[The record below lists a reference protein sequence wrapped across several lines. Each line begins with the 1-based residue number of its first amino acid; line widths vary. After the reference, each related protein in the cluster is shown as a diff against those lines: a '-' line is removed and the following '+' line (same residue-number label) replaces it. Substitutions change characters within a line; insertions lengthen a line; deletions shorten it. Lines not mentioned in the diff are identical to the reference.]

1 MRSTHKLISVALL
14 LAAALVAIRSTHA
27 QPAAAPI
34 ATPATAPAP
43 SATTRPTGPARWEKE
58 IAAYEAADRANPP
71 AKGGI
76 VFIGSST
83 IRLWKTL
90 ASDFPDHHVLN
101 RGFGGSQIVD
111 ATHFAD
117 RIVIPYAPRMVVLR
131 AGGNDIHAGK
141 SAERVFADYQA
152 FVTKVR
158 SALPDAQIVYIS
170 MSPAPV
176 RWDERHTNK
185 RVNTLIEEFSK
196 RTPGLKYVE
205 TYDMSVNHDGTARE
219 ELFVKDR
226 LHFNEAGYKILADL
240 VRPVLGTAAKQ

>member
-1 MRSTHKLISVALL
+1 MRSTHLLRVALIGCLSL
-14 LAAALVAIRSTHA
+14 LTSRPSAAQT
-27 QPAAAPI
+27 AARAEP
-34 ATPATAPAP
+34 ATPPSTAPA
-43 SATTRPTGPARWEKE
+43 TRPTGPARWEKE

-71 AKGGI
+71 AKRGI

-83 IRLWKTL
+83 IKLWKTL

-101 RGFGGSQIVD
+101 RGFGGSQIVH

-141 SAERVFADYQA
+141 SAEQVFADYQA
-152 FVTKVR
+152 FVAKVR
-158 SALPDAQIVYIS
+158 AALPDTEIVYIS
-170 MSPAPV
+170 MCPAPV
-176 RWDERHTNK
+176 RWDERDTNK
-185 RVNTLIEEFSK
+185 QANTLIEEFAK

-205 TYDMSVNHDGTARE
+205 TYDMSVNPDGTARE

-226 LHFNEAGYKILADL
+226 LHFNGAGYKILADL
-240 VRPVLGTAAKQ
+240 VRPALGPAPK